1 MTNFT
6 ALYADI
12 ILKKIVTKIR
22 KDTSMK
28 NKATERK
35 LANASHGRSVRTM
48 RHWCAAASSVFYYKE
63 MATGYERMRDLDKL
77 TKWSEKLNQDRF
89 KFMDKFEE
97 VFEYYNL
104 HYKGREAE

>member
-6 ALYADI
+6 ALYDDI

-22 KDTSMK
+22 KDTNMK
-28 NKATERK
+28 NKAIERK
-35 LANASHGRSVRTM
+35 LANASDGKSVRTM
-48 RHWCAAASSVFYYKE
+48 RHWSAAASSEFYYKE

-89 KFMDKFEE
+89 KFMDKFED
-97 VFEYYNL
+97 VFGTYKS
-104 HYKGREAE
+104 HYKES

>member
-12 ILKKIVTKIR
+12 ILKEIVTKIK
-22 KDTSMK
+22 KDTNMK

-35 LANASHGRSVRTM
+35 LANASDGR
-48 RHWCAAASSVFYYKE
+48 

-97 VFEYYNL
+97 VLEYYNL
-104 HYKGREAE
+104 HYREREAK